1 LLGHVVFIQVLGE
14 LEAVAELADDV
25 LQTLC
30 DEVLVE
36 IFPGASSLLLQVSDH
51 RSGSGGREKEQAW
64 IGNGTLDDDG
74 NYRRREDDT
83 DDIDLDKFGDLQ
95 LRSVGNGADDEEGL
109 LLRARDEGDDQ
120 LEGLL
125 EPPAM
130 EDNTAIFDPLNRFS
144 NVDRGPERSDG
155 ASAYL
160 DLAL

>member
-1 LLGHVVFIQVLGE
+1 M
-14 LEAVAELADDV
+14 
-25 LQTLC
+25 LC
-30 DEVLVE
+30 LR
-36 IFPGASSLLLQVSDH
+36 LK
-51 RSGSGGREKEQAW
+51 R
-64 IGNGTLDDDG
+64 TLDDDG
-74 NYRRREDDT
+74 SYRRREDDA